1 HFEAALGLSATP
13 RRWWDEAG
21 SKRILDIFDQIVY
34 EYTME
39 EAIDN
44 NFLTP
49 YYYFPKL
56 VPLTE
61 EEVGEYELYTTRI
74 GKLAGQN
81 NLTKNDQ
88 ERLEILLRRRA
99 AILQKSE
106 NKLPLL
112 IELIKKQ
119 EDKKH
124 T

>member
-1 HFEAALGLSATP
+1 
-13 RRWWDEAG
+13 
-21 SKRILDIFDQIVY
+21 

-56 VPLTE
+56 VPLTD

-124 T
+124 TRVYCAPGEVDETVRAFSYLGIKVHRFNAEV